1 MGHYFA
7 ILPLLGAA
15 LTAGLGLFTLTRNP
29 RHLANVGFAA
39 GMLSLAIFEVGSSML
54 LISGGGAW
62 ATAGMRISLAGEAMM
77 PPAWLLFSI
86 VFGRANSREMLSRW
100 AIGLTGLAAAT
111 LFFIFLV
118 AVSPSSIAIPVRT
131 SLFEGGLQ
139 GFIVGD
145 AGRYFHVYLL
155 VGLVASL
162 VHLENTL
169 RCSSGPE
176 RWRIKYVIFGVG
188 AILGYFIYLS
198 SEALLFG
205 SLSYGAVPLTS
216 SVVVISTA
224 IMAAFIAR
232 HRLLHVDIFVSRHV
246 IYNSLTVLVV
256 GLYLIAISAITY
268 GIQYFK
274 LPFDFLLTTL
284 FAFVSILALVILLFA
299 ESLRRKAKLFINRN
313 FYRHKYEFRD
323 KWMETIEKISSK
335 RSAGEITSTLKEMIR
350 ATMGAEPVYLWLYEP
365 ASDCFVAD
373 GEAPSETL
381 RRMPADHPFARALK
395 GVAGPF
401 AASEMGPD
409 SDTAVFR
416 DSGAALCSPLM
427 AAEEAVGFVMLGP
440 DHTGEPYV
448 EDDREFL
455 KAVTTQAAVQI
466 KNITLV
472 GEIMQAR
479 EVEAFS
485 KMSYFIMHDL
495 KNLTNSLSLI
505 SQNAR
510 FNMDNP
516 EFQRDAIRTIDG
528 TVERMKRLI
537 GKLSNVKKDVELRKE
552 WTDLKAFMEG
562 VLKKLAVPKDKNIA
576 VRAEFSD
583 AQSICID
590 REAIEMIILNL
601 VVNAYEAIQKDGMI
615 CIATSRKDGFVNI
628 TVSDNGPGIPR
639 DYMSGALFRPFKT
652 TKKTGFGIG
661 LFQCKALA
669 EAHGG
674 GITAE
679 SAEGKGAAFVL
690 RLPAGGDFS
699 LEARISG
706 YND

>member
-1 MGHYFA
+1 MGNYFA

-15 LTAGLGLFTLTRNP
+15 LTTGLGLFTLTRNP
-29 RHLANVGFAA
+29 RHLANIGFAA
-39 GMLSLAIFEVGSSML
+39 GMLSLAIFEVGSAML
-54 LISGGGAW
+54 LLSGGGGW
-62 ATAGMRISLAGEAMM
+62 AMAGMRTSLAGEALL
-77 PPAWLLFSI
+77 PPAWVLFSI
-86 VFGRANSREMLSRW
+86 VFGRANSKEMLYRW
-100 AIGLTGLAAAT
+100 ALGLAGIAAASI
-111 LFFIFLV
+111 FFIFLV
-118 AVSPSSIAIPVRT
+118 VVSPASIAIPVRG
-131 SLFEGGLQ
+131 SLFEGGFQ
-139 GFIVGD
+139 AFVVGD

-155 VGLVASL
+155 VGLVAGL
-162 VHLENTL
+162 MHLENTL
-169 RCSSGPE
+169 RCSSGSE

-188 AILGYFIYLS
+188 AILGYFVYLS

-216 SVVVISTA
+216 SVIVISSA
-224 IMAAFIAR
+224 IMAVFIAR

-256 GLYLIAISAITY
+256 GVYLIAISAVTY

-274 LPFDFLLTTL
+274 LPFDFFLATL
-284 FAFVSILALVILLFA
+284 FAFVSILGLVILLFA

-335 RSAGEITSTLKEMIR
+335 RSAGEITRTLKEMIR
-350 ATMGAEPVYLWLYEP
+350 GTMGAEPVYLWLYDQ
-365 ASDCFVAD
+365 ASDSYVAD
-373 GEAPSETL
+373 GQAPDEAL
-381 RRMPADHPFARALK
+381 ARMPANHPFVGLLK
-395 GVAGPF
+395 GFAGPF
-401 AASEMGPD
+401 TASDTGGGG
-409 SDTAVFR
+409 DTAVFR
-416 DSGAALCSPLM
+416 ESGAALCSPLM
-427 AAEEAVGFVMLGP
+427 AAEEAVGFVLVGP

-448 EDDREFL
+448 EDDRKFL
-455 KAVTTQAAVQI
+455 KALTTQAAVQI

-505 SQNAR
+505 SQNAK

-528 TVERMKRLI
+528 TVDRMKRLI
-537 GKLSNVKKDVELRKE
+537 GRLSNVKKDVELRKE
-552 WTDLKAFMEG
+552 WTDLGAFMDG
-562 VLKKLAVPKDKNIA
+562 VLKKLAIPKDKSIT
-576 VRAEFSD
+576 VKAEFND
-583 AQSICID
+583 TRPVCID

-601 VVNAYEAIQKDGMI
+601 VVNAYEAIPKEGTI
-615 CIATSRKDGFVNI
+615 SIATSSKDGFVSI
-628 TVSDNGPGIPR
+628 TVSDNGPGIPK

-652 TKKTGFGIG
+652 TKKSGFGIG
-661 LFQCKALA
+661 LFQCKAVA

-674 GITAE
+674 GITVE
-679 SAEGKGAAFVL
+679 SAEGKGAAFIL
-690 RLPAGGDFS
+690 RLPAGEDFS
-699 LEARISG
+699 LNAKISG
-706 YND
+706 YNV